1 MLKIEN
7 SFALLS
13 DEELVERMTAPDVD
27 EKLHEYFFY
36 VKCAPILKY
45 LSKKLYG
52 SCDIT
57 ILTGELYEFI
67 ASNDWAV
74 IRKWEKRNEASLFSY
89 IARCATNYFINKEN
103 SEKKRQDKETLTSTP
118 GIIEQIS
125 SFTEENEDESL
136 PIWKAYDMLNER
148 DREVLRLLVIE
159 GFQMLT
165 VAKELWK
172 YVDSKQDISEL
183 SPKRIQGTISMIKHR
198 AQLALL
204 ENLEKL
210 SRN

>member
-13 DEELVERMTAPDVD
+13 DEELVERMTVPDVD

-74 IRKWEKRNEASLFSY
+74 LRKWEKRNEASLFSY

-136 PIWKAYDMLNER
+136 PIWKAYNMLNER

-210 SRN
+210 SRS

>member
-125 SFTEENEDESL
+125 SFSEENEDESL

-165 VAKELWK
+165 VAKEIWK

-210 SRN
+210 NRN

>member
-74 IRKWEKRNEASLFSY
+74 IRKW
-89 IARCATNYFINKEN
+89 
-103 SEKKRQDKETLTSTP
+103 
-118 GIIEQIS
+118 
-125 SFTEENEDESL
+125 
-136 PIWKAYDMLNER
+136 
-148 DREVLRLLVIE
+148 
-159 GFQMLT
+159 
-165 VAKELWK
+165 
-172 YVDSKQDISEL
+172 
-183 SPKRIQGTISMIKHR
+183 
-198 AQLALL
+198 
-204 ENLEKL
+204 
-210 SRN
+210 

>member
-74 IRKWEKRNEASLFSY
+74 LKKWEKRNEASLFSY
-89 IARCATNYFINKEN
+89 IARCVTNYFINKEN

-125 SFTEENEDESL
+125 SFTEESEDESL

-165 VAKELWK
+165 VAKEIWK

-210 SRN
+210 SRS

>member
-13 DEELVERMTAPDVD
+13 DEELVERMTVPDVD

-74 IRKWEKRNEASLFSY
+74 LRKWEKRNEASLFSY

-165 VAKELWK
+165 VAKEIWK

-210 SRN
+210 SRS

>member
-74 IRKWEKRNEASLFSY
+74 LRKWEKRNEASLFSY

-136 PIWKAYDMLNER
+136 PIWKAYNMLNER

-165 VAKELWK
+165 VAKEIWK

-210 SRN
+210 NRN